1 MSLAASETD
10 NIRQGF
16 PPTREDLFWVET
28 MRQVYTD
35 SMTRAHHVATL
46 MLILAGAGTLGILFW
61 SLISGAVARSRTT
74 WQWIPIIVPCVLW
87 GVSSV
92 YGLRTFLIRRYRYF
106 ANSPDSSRLAFKRI
120 VRRKIR
126 NAVWSFVF
134 WLAGVGALLIA
145 MLAVRLP

>member
-1 MSLAASETD
+1 MQLTPPNSE
-10 NIRQGF
+10 NIRQGY

-28 MRQVYTD
+28 MRQIYAD
-35 SMTRAHHVATL
+35 SMTQAHQVAL
-46 MLILAGAGTLGILFW
+46 IFLILSGVGILGVLFW
-61 SLISGAVARSRTT
+61 LMAGGKYDDHLFRHWLSVVG
-74 WQWIPIIVPCVLW
+74 PCLLW

-126 NAVWSFVF
+126 NAIWSFIF
-134 WLAGVGALLIA
+134 WLAGAAVLLMGI
-145 MLAVRLP
+145 LFV